1 MGKSA
6 RLENEYGA
14 EMLRWEFDS
23 PVHRQFGEVGT
34 LASPLAS
41 KASRGAN
48 RLACRFNSCPH
59 RQFDSRA

>member
-23 PVHRQFGEVGT
+23 PVHRQIFVNGNT
-34 LASPLAS
+34 LISSGSTLS
-41 KASRGAN
+41 
-48 RLACRFNSCPH
+48 H
-59 RQFDSRA
+59 